1 MNLYEIKN
9 VETGQIMATAIRT
22 REAAKLL
29 GCPTWTISGAYH
41 SNYAIHGKYKVE
53 LADITIK
60 KLDPL
65 WIEWDTTRQWLMN
78 ICGKGKKNK

>member
-9 VETGQIMATAIRT
+9 VETGQTMATAIRT
-22 REAAKLL
+22 GEAAKLL
-29 GCPTWTISGAYH
+29 GCLAWTISGAYH
-41 SNYAIHGKYKVE
+41 SNYAIRGRYKVE

-65 WIEWDTTRQWLMN
+65 WIEWEITRQWLMN
-78 ICGKGKKNK
+78 ICKKGRYK